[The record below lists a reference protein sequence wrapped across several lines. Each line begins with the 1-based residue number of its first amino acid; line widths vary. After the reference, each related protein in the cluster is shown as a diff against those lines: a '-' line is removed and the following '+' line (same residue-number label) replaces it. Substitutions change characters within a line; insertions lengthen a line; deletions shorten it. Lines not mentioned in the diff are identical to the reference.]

1 MFLKKEKPKFEV
13 RPLYSISEEL
23 ELIREFC
30 WQPKLE
36 AGKIYTEEEIN
47 AVEQRLNYKLPQPLR
62 ELYLVLGDY
71 ACERKDTYF
80 CRPEELHWSGGYLL
94 VEAMERTNR
103 GLGIYRKDPYASV
116 YEWRRSEV
124 NIYGEEQEKKP
135 KSEVI
140 RNSARNQY
148 FSKQCFYWDIV
159 IIQHVLNKVMRDW
172 WDLHQTQMTE
182 ELSPFYIG
190 CSLPK
195 KLDEL
200 RKVRQRMEEWLLPI
214 SSKAE
219 LLRVDIFGKNVG
231 PEDYVV
237 YAYTNPEK
245 NLLVLS
251 FSAQQKYGLITKE
264 PVPYSFAEQ
273 VEEKTGMLFWSWNGQ
288 GRKRMEEMEEKH
300 SKEKEMQAAGLFRR

>member
-1 MFLKKEKPKFEV
+1 MFLKKEKPEFEI
-13 RPLYSISEEL
+13 RPLYSIREEL

-36 AGKIYTEEEIN
+36 AGKIYTEEEID

-71 ACERKDTYF
+71 ACEKKDTYF

-148 FSKQCFYWDIV
+148 FSKACFYWDIF
-159 IIQHVLNKVMRDW
+159 IIHHVLDKVMRDW
-172 WDLHQTQMTE
+172 WELHQSRMTE

-190 CSLPK
+190 CPLPK

-200 RKVRQRMEEWLLPI
+200 RKVRQRMEEWLVPI

-245 NLLVLS
+245 TLLVLS

-264 PVPYSFAEQ
+264 PVPYSFAER

-288 GRKRMEEMEEKH
+288 GRKRMEE
-300 SKEKEMQAAGLFRR
+300 KEKEMQAAGLFKR

>member
-1 MFLKKEKPKFEV
+1 MFLKKEKPEFEI
-13 RPLYSISEEL
+13 RPLYSIREEL
-23 ELIREFC
+23 ELIKEFC
-30 WQPKLE
+30 WQPKLA
-36 AGKIYTEEEIN
+36 AGKIYTEEEID

-71 ACERKDTYF
+71 ACEKKDTYF

-94 VEAMERTNR
+94 VDAMERTNR
-103 GLGIYRKDPYASV
+103 GVGIYRKDPYASV
-116 YEWRRSEV
+116 YSWERNGV
-124 NIYGEEQEKKP
+124 NIYGEVQDEKP

-140 RNSARNQY
+140 RKSARDQY

-159 IIQHVLNKVMRDW
+159 IIQHVLDKVMRDW
-172 WDLHQTQMTE
+172 WELHQTRMTE

-190 CSLPK
+190 CSLPR

-200 RKVRQRMEEWLLPI
+200 RKVRQRMEEWLVPI

-219 LLRVDIFGKNVG
+219 LLRVEMSGKNAG
-231 PEDYVV
+231 PENYVV

-245 NLLVLS
+245 TLLVLS

-264 PVPYSFAEQ
+264 PVPYSFAER

-288 GRKRMEEMEEKH
+288 GRKRMEE
-300 SKEKEMQAAGLFRR
+300 KEKEMQAAGLFKR

>member
-1 MFLKKEKPKFEV
+1 M
-13 RPLYSISEEL
+13 YSIREEL

-36 AGKIYTEEEIN
+36 AGKIYTEEEID

-71 ACERKDTYF
+71 ACEKKDTYF

-94 VEAMERTNR
+94 VEAMERTDR

-148 FSKQCFYWDIV
+148 FSKACFYWDIF
-159 IIQHVLNKVMRDW
+159 IIHHVLDKVMRDW
-172 WDLHQTQMTE
+172 WELHQSRMTE

-190 CSLPK
+190 CPLPK

-200 RKVRQRMEEWLLPI
+200 RKVRQRMEEWLVPI

-237 YAYTNPEK
+237 YAYTDSEK
-245 NLLVLS
+245 NLMVLS

-264 PVPYSFAEQ
+264 PVPYSFAEW

-288 GRKRMEEMEEKH
+288 GRKRVED
-300 SKEKEMQAAGLFRR
+300 KEREMQEAGLFKR

>member
-1 MFLKKEKPKFEV
+1 MKENWFMYLKKEKPKFEV
-13 RPLYSISEEL
+13 RPLYSIREEL

-71 ACERKDTYF
+71 ACEKKDTYF

-172 WDLHQTQMTE
+172 WELHQTRMTE

-237 YAYTNPEK
+237 YAYTDSEK
-245 NLLVLS
+245 TLMVLS

-288 GRKRMEEMEEKH
+288 GRERMEE
-300 SKEKEMQAAGLFRR
+300 KEKEMQAAGLFKR

>member
-1 MFLKKEKPKFEV
+1 MLLKKEKPEFEI
-13 RPLYSISEEL
+13 RPLYSIREEL
-23 ELIREFC
+23 ELIKEFC
-30 WQPKLE
+30 WQPKLST
-36 AGKIYTEEEIN
+36 GKIYTEEEIDT
-47 AVEQRLNYKLPQPLR
+47 VEQRLNYKLPQPLR

-71 ACERKDTYF
+71 ACEKKDTYF

-103 GLGIYRKDPYASV
+103 GVGIYRKDPYASV

-148 FSKQCFYWDIV
+148 FSKACFYWDIF
-159 IIQHVLNKVMRDW
+159 IIHHVLDKVMRDW
-172 WDLHQTQMTE
+172 WELHQSRMTE

-190 CSLPK
+190 CPLPK

-200 RKVRQRMEEWLLPI
+200 RKVRQRMEEWLIPI

-237 YAYTNPEK
+237 YAYTDSEK
-245 NLLVLS
+245 KLMVLS

-264 PVPYSFAEQ
+264 PVPYSFAEW

-288 GRKRMEEMEEKH
+288 GRKRVED
-300 SKEKEMQAAGLFRR
+300 KEREMQEAGLFKR

>member
-1 MFLKKEKPKFEV
+1 MILKKEKPEFEI
-13 RPLYSISEEL
+13 RPLYSIREEL
-23 ELIREFC
+23 ELIKEFC
-30 WQPKLE
+30 WQPKLA
-36 AGKIYTEEEIN
+36 AGKIYTEEEID

-71 ACERKDTYF
+71 ACEKKDTYF
-80 CRPEELHWSGGYLL
+80 CRPEELHWSGQYLL

-103 GLGIYRKDPYASV
+103 GVGIYRKDPYASV

-148 FSKQCFYWDIV
+148 FSKACFYWDIF
-159 IIQHVLNKVMRDW
+159 IIHHVLDKVMRDW
-172 WDLHQTQMTE
+172 WELHQSRMTE

-190 CSLPK
+190 CPLPK

-200 RKVRQRMEEWLLPI
+200 RKVRQRMEEWLVPI

-237 YAYTNPEK
+237 YAYTNSEK
-245 NLLVLS
+245 NLMVLS

-273 VEEKTGMLFWSWNGQ
+273 VEEKTGMLFWSWNEI
-288 GRKRMEEMEEKH
+288 GRAH
-300 SKEKEMQAAGLFRR
+300 V

>member
-1 MFLKKEKPKFEV
+1 MFLKKEKPEFEI
-13 RPLYSISEEL
+13 RPLYSIREEL

-36 AGKIYTEEEIN
+36 AGKIYTEEEID
-47 AVEQRLNYKLPQPLR
+47 AVEQRLKVKLPQPLR

-71 ACERKDTYF
+71 ACEKKDTYF
-80 CRPEELHWSGGYLL
+80 CRPEELHWSSGYLL
-94 VEAMERTNR
+94 VEAMERTDR

-148 FSKQCFYWDIV
+148 FSKACFYWDIF
-159 IIQHVLNKVMRDW
+159 IIHHVLDKVMRDW
-172 WDLHQTQMTE
+172 WELHQSRMTE

-190 CSLPK
+190 CSLPR

-200 RKVRQRMEEWLLPI
+200 RKVRQRMEEWLVPI

-219 LLRVDIFGKNVG
+219 LLRVEMSGKNAG

-245 NLLVLS
+245 TLLVLS
-251 FSAQQKYGLITKE
+251 FSAQQKYGMITKE

-288 GRKRMEEMEEKH
+288 GRKRMEE
-300 SKEKEMQAAGLFRR
+300 KEKEMQAAGLFKR

>member
-1 MFLKKEKPKFEV
+1 MFLKKEKPEFEI
-13 RPLYSISEEL
+13 RPLYSIREEL
-23 ELIREFC
+23 ELIKEFC
-30 WQPKLE
+30 WQPKLA
-36 AGKIYTEEEIN
+36 AGKIYTEEEID
-47 AVEQRLNYKLPQPLR
+47 AVEQWLNYKLPQPLR

-71 ACERKDTYF
+71 ACEKKDTYF

-148 FSKQCFYWDIV
+148 FSKACFYWDIF
-159 IIQHVLNKVMRDW
+159 IIHHVLDKVMRDW
-172 WDLHQTQMTE
+172 WELHQSRMTE

-190 CSLPK
+190 CPLPK

-200 RKVRQRMEEWLLPI
+200 RKVRQRMEEWLVPI

-219 LLRVDIFGKNVG
+219 LLRVDIFRKNVG

-237 YAYTNPEK
+237 YAYTDSEK
-245 NLLVLS
+245 TLMVLS

-288 GRKRMEEMEEKH
+288 GRKRMEE
-300 SKEKEMQAAGLFRR
+300 KEKEMQAAGLFKR

>member
-1 MFLKKEKPKFEV
+1 MFLKKEKPEFEI
-13 RPLYSISEEL
+13 RPLYSIREEP

-71 ACERKDTYF
+71 ACEKKDTYF

-103 GLGIYRKDPYASV
+103 GVGIYRKDPYASV

-148 FSKQCFYWDIV
+148 FSKACFYWDIF
-159 IIQHVLNKVMRDW
+159 IIHHVLDKVMRDW
-172 WDLHQTQMTE
+172 WELHQSRMTE

-190 CSLPK
+190 CPLPK

-200 RKVRQRMEEWLLPI
+200 RKVRQRMEEWLVPI

-237 YAYTNPEK
+237 YAYTDSEK
-245 NLLVLS
+245 KLMVLS

-264 PVPYSFAEQ
+264 PVPYSFAER

-288 GRKRMEEMEEKH
+288 GRKRVED
-300 SKEKEMQAAGLFRR
+300 KEREMQEAGLFKR

>member
-1 MFLKKEKPKFEV
+1 MFLKKEKPEFEI
-13 RPLYSISEEL
+13 RPLYSIREEL
-23 ELIREFC
+23 ELIKEFC
-30 WQPKLE
+30 WQPKLA
-36 AGKIYTEEEIN
+36 AGKIYTEEEID

-71 ACERKDTYF
+71 ACEKKDTYF

-148 FSKQCFYWDIV
+148 FSKACFYWDIF
-159 IIQHVLNKVMRDW
+159 IIHHVLDKVMRDW
-172 WDLHQTQMTE
+172 WELHQSRMTE

-190 CSLPK
+190 CPLPK

-200 RKVRQRMEEWLLPI
+200 RKVRQRMEEWLVPI

-237 YAYTNPEK
+237 YAYTDSEK
-245 NLLVLS
+245 NLMVLS

-264 PVPYSFAEQ
+264 PVPYSFAER

-288 GRKRMEEMEEKH
+288 GRKRVED
-300 SKEKEMQAAGLFRR
+300 KEREMQETGLFKR

>member
-1 MFLKKEKPKFEV
+1 MLLKKEKPEFEI
-13 RPLYSISEEL
+13 RPLYSIREEL
-23 ELIREFC
+23 ELIKEFC
-30 WQPKLE
+30 WQPKLA
-36 AGKIYTEEEIN
+36 AGKIYTEEEIDT
-47 AVEQRLNYKLPQPLR
+47 VEQRLNYKLPLPLR

-71 ACERKDTYF
+71 ACEKKDTYF

-103 GLGIYRKDPYASV
+103 GVGIYRKDPYASV

-148 FSKQCFYWDIV
+148 FSKACFYWDIF
-159 IIQHVLNKVMRDW
+159 IIHHVLDKVMRDW
-172 WDLHQTQMTE
+172 WELHQSRMTE

-190 CSLPK
+190 CPLPK

-200 RKVRQRMEEWLLPI
+200 RKVRQRMEEWLIPI

-237 YAYTNPEK
+237 YAYTDSEK
-245 NLLVLS
+245 KLMVLS

-264 PVPYSFAEQ
+264 PVPYSFAER

-288 GRKRMEEMEEKH
+288 GRKRVED
-300 SKEKEMQAAGLFRR
+300 KEREMQEAGLFKR

>member
-71 ACERKDTYF
+71 ACEKKDTYF

-245 NLLVLS
+245 TLLVLS
-251 FSAQQKYGLITKE
+251 FSAQENYGMITRE

-288 GRKRMEEMEEKH
+288 GRERMEE
-300 SKEKEMQAAGLFRR
+300 KEKEMQAAGLFQR

>member
-1 MFLKKEKPKFEV
+1 MFLKKEKPEFEI
-13 RPLYSISEEL
+13 RPLYSIREEL
-23 ELIREFC
+23 ELIKEFC
-30 WQPKLE
+30 WQPKLA
-36 AGKIYTEEEIN
+36 AGKIYTEEEID

-71 ACERKDTYF
+71 ACEKKDTYF

-103 GLGIYRKDPYASV
+103 GVGIYRKDPYASV

-148 FSKQCFYWDIV
+148 FSKACFYWDIF
-159 IIQHVLNKVMRDW
+159 IIQHVLDKVMRDW
-172 WDLHQTQMTE
+172 WELHQTRMTE

-190 CSLPK
+190 CSLPR

-200 RKVRQRMEEWLLPI
+200 RKVRQRMEEWLVSI

-219 LLRVDIFGKNVG
+219 LLRVEMSGKNAG
-231 PEDYVV
+231 PENYVV

-245 NLLVLS
+245 TLLVLS

-264 PVPYSFAEQ
+264 PVPYSFAER
-273 VEEKTGMLFWSWNGQ
+273 VEEKTGMLFWSWNGK
-288 GRKRMEEMEEKH
+288 GRKRMEE
-300 SKEKEMQAAGLFRR
+300 KEKEMRAAGLFKR

>member
-1 MFLKKEKPKFEV
+1 MFLKKEKPEFEI
-13 RPLYSISEEL
+13 RPLYSIREEL
-23 ELIREFC
+23 ELIKAFC
-30 WQPKLE
+30 WQPKLA
-36 AGKIYTEEEIN
+36 AGKIYTEEEID

-71 ACERKDTYF
+71 ACEKKDTYF
-80 CRPEELHWSGGYLL
+80 CRPEELHWSGQYLL

-103 GLGIYRKDPYASV
+103 GVGIYRKDPYASV

-148 FSKQCFYWDIV
+148 FSKACFYWDIF
-159 IIQHVLNKVMRDW
+159 IIHHVLDKVMRDW
-172 WDLHQTQMTE
+172 WELHQSRMTE

-190 CSLPK
+190 CPLPK

-200 RKVRQRMEEWLLPI
+200 RKVRQRMEEWLVPI

-237 YAYTNPEK
+237 YAYTNSEK
-245 NLLVLS
+245 NLMVLS

-288 GRKRMEEMEEKH
+288 GRKRVED
-300 SKEKEMQAAGLFRR
+300 KEREMQEAGLFQR

>member
-1 MFLKKEKPKFEV
+1 MFLKKEKPEFEI
-13 RPLYSISEEL
+13 RPLYSIREEL
-23 ELIREFC
+23 ELIKEFC
-30 WQPKLE
+30 WQPKLA
-36 AGKIYTEEEIN
+36 AGKIYTEEEID

-71 ACERKDTYF
+71 ACEKKDTYF

-94 VEAMERTNR
+94 VEAMERTDR

-148 FSKQCFYWDIV
+148 FSKACFYWDIF
-159 IIQHVLNKVMRDW
+159 IIHHVLDKVMRDW
-172 WDLHQTQMTE
+172 WELHQSRMTE

-190 CSLPK
+190 CSLPR

-200 RKVRQRMEEWLLPI
+200 RKVRQRMEEWLVPI

-219 LLRVDIFGKNVG
+219 LLRVEMSRKNAG

-245 NLLVLS
+245 TLLVLS

-264 PVPYSFAEQ
+264 PVPYSFAEW

-288 GRKRMEEMEEKH
+288 GRKRMEE
-300 SKEKEMQAAGLFRR
+300 KEKEMRAAGLFKR

>member
-1 MFLKKEKPKFEV
+1 MLLKKEKPEFEI
-13 RPLYSISEEL
+13 RPLYSIREEL
-23 ELIREFC
+23 ELIKEFC
-30 WQPKLE
+30 WQPKLA
-36 AGKIYTEEEIN
+36 AGKIYTEEEIDT
-47 AVEQRLNYKLPQPLR
+47 VEQRLNYKLPQPLR

-71 ACERKDTYF
+71 ACEKKDTYF

-103 GLGIYRKDPYASV
+103 GVGIYRKDPYASV

-148 FSKQCFYWDIV
+148 FSKACFYWDIF
-159 IIQHVLNKVMRDW
+159 IIHHVLDKVMRDW
-172 WDLHQTQMTE
+172 WELHQSRMTE

-190 CSLPK
+190 CPLPK

-200 RKVRQRMEEWLLPI
+200 RKVRQRMEEWLIPI

-237 YAYTNPEK
+237 YAYTDSEK
-245 NLLVLS
+245 KLMVLS

-264 PVPYSFAEQ
+264 PVPYSFAEW

-288 GRKRMEEMEEKH
+288 GRKRVED
-300 SKEKEMQAAGLFRR
+300 KEREMQEAGLFKR

>member
-1 MFLKKEKPKFEV
+1 MFLKKEKLEFEI
-13 RPLYSISEEL
+13 RPLYSIREEL

-36 AGKIYTEEEIN
+36 AGKIYTEEEID

-71 ACERKDTYF
+71 ACEKKDTYF

-94 VEAMERTNR
+94 VEAMERTDR

-148 FSKQCFYWDIV
+148 FSKACFYWDIF
-159 IIQHVLNKVMRDW
+159 IIHHVLDKVMRDW
-172 WDLHQTQMTE
+172 WELHQSRMTE

-190 CSLPK
+190 CPLPK

-200 RKVRQRMEEWLLPI
+200 RKVRQRMEEWLVPI

-219 LLRVDIFGKNVG
+219 LLRVEMSRKNAG

-237 YAYTNPEK
+237 YAYTDPEK
-245 NLLVLS
+245 SLLVLS

-264 PVPYSFAEQ
+264 PVPYSFAEW

-288 GRKRMEEMEEKH
+288 GRKRMEE
-300 SKEKEMQAAGLFRR
+300 KEKEMQAAGLFKR

>member
-13 RPLYSISEEL
+13 RPLYSIREEL

-30 WQPKLE
+30 WQPKLA

-47 AVEQRLNYKLPQPLR
+47 VVEQRLNYKLPQPLR
-62 ELYLVLGDY
+62 ELYLVLGGY
-71 ACERKDTYF
+71 ACEKKDTYF

-159 IIQHVLNKVMRDW
+159 IIQHVLDKVMRDW
-172 WDLHQTQMTE
+172 WELHQTRMTE

-231 PEDYVV
+231 PEDYMV
-237 YAYTNPEK
+237 YAYTDSEK
-245 NLLVLS
+245 TLMVLS

-264 PVPYSFAEQ
+264 PVPYSFVEQ

-288 GRKRMEEMEEKH
+288 GRERMEE
-300 SKEKEMQAAGLFRR
+300 KEKEMQAAGLFQR

>member
-1 MFLKKEKPKFEV
+1 MLLKKEKPEFEI
-13 RPLYSISEEL
+13 RPLYSIREEL
-23 ELIREFC
+23 ELIKEFC

-71 ACERKDTYF
+71 ACEKKDTYF

-148 FSKQCFYWDIV
+148 FSKACFYWDIF
-159 IIQHVLNKVMRDW
+159 IIHHVLDKVMRDW
-172 WDLHQTQMTE
+172 WELHQSRMTE

-190 CSLPK
+190 CPLPK

-200 RKVRQRMEEWLLPI
+200 RKVRQRMEEWLVPI

-237 YAYTNPEK
+237 YAYTDSEK
-245 NLLVLS
+245 TLMVLS

-273 VEEKTGMLFWSWNGQ
+273 VEEKTGMLF
-288 GRKRMEEMEEKH
+288 
-300 SKEKEMQAAGLFRR
+300 